1 MSPKLLG
8 IILMLIIGLVI
19 KFARRGELPDDS
31 DTRLQARIL
40 SECASLG
47 DVMSAEVRLCEDKIR
62 AELK

>member
-1 MSPKLLG
+1 
-8 IILMLIIGLVI
+8 MLIIGLVI
-19 KFARRGELPDDS
+19 KFARRGEVPDNF

-47 DVMSAEVRLCEDKIR
+47 DVMSEEVRLCEDKIR